1 MTPFF
6 LVLKAKVAGHA
17 ATWASIAGLGSIV
30 AIFQADSTPAVV
42 SDAAWAWRLAVTVLM
57 TVFFTLC
64 GVVYNNI
71 KQSQK
76 DQQERQE
83 KLSSKLDRLTGVV
96 LGLMTLLNRDNG
108 IDAARFVEMI
118 QKLMEN

>member
-1 MTPFF
+1 
-6 LVLKAKVAGHA
+6 
-17 ATWASIAGLGSIV
+17 
-30 AIFQADSTPAVV
+30 
-42 SDAAWAWRLAVTVLM
+42 
-57 TVFFTLC
+57 
-64 GVVYNNI
+64 VYNNI